1 MRLLPREERFFLL
14 LQDQVRLT
22 REASALLKSSCCRG
36 TAELVA
42 MMPQLTELEHQGDK
56 IVHEVF
62 VRLNQTFLTPLD
74 PEDIHALSS
83 RLDSVLDAIE
93 EAGHRLSIYRLEP
106 MPESARALCD
116 GIDRCVAA
124 LGQAFDALALT
135 TPINDYC
142 VEVNRLEEEADG
154 IFRQALADV
163 FEHERDP
170 ILLLKVKEIHELLEQ
185 VTDRCEDVADVLQT
199 VMVKN
204 S

>member
-14 LQDQVRLT
+14 FQDQVRLT
-22 REASALLKSSCCRG
+22 REASVLLKSSCCRSA
-36 TAELVA
+36 AELAA
-42 MMPQLTELEHQGDK
+42 MMPQLTELEHRGDK

-106 MPESARALCD
+106 MPESVRALCD
-116 GIDRCVAA
+116 GIDGCVAA
-124 LGQAFDALALT
+124 LGQAFDALSST

-142 VEVNRLEEEADG
+142 VEVNRLEEVADG
-154 IFRQALADV
+154 IFRQALADL

-170 ILLLKVKEIHELLEQ
+170 IRLLKSKELHELLEQ
-185 VTDRCEDVADVLQT
+185 VTDRCEDVADALQA